1 MLIYF
6 SWLHVVF
13 AIIFHIYI
21 VNPSIIR
28 RRSVGKTKFRPPRK
42 NCLDFCV
49 FTNCN
54 RGHCVLDNRTCYASC
69 VCPANV
75 TGRWCD
81 TEIDNIKNKTRS
93 NILFMPRRHHT
104 TTRLDDR
111 VPKNSSMDQSFEVVT
126 DPNQYNETSEGN
138 ATIYNNPENF
148 QSRQTLWNQCRNTC
162 QNGGK
167 CVESYTDSYN
177 YSCSDLNP
185 DCGYG
190 LICERGVCLKTDSAL
205 IFSCLCEFG
214 YTGSFCKE
222 RCTRD
227 CGVHGSC
234 KIIDKKTGTSKCKCD
249 SDFAGPY
256 CTTKIVARNEDEI
269 LYHWYVTGVCVAI
282 GTLLIGMMII
292 LPYCIWK
299 KRRIF
304 VMKILHYFQHYEDDD
319 GKSYDAFI
327 SYKSSKTDQDFV
339 LKQLYPKLEMEMG
352 YKLCMH
358 FRDFTPG
365 DVIANNIIRAVED
378 SRRTIMVI
386 SQSYIESEWCRLEYQ
401 KAQHEML
408 KLKHKIIPVILDE
421 ISNMKIDK
429 NLKAILNSVTYIEWP
444 GESDSKKLEKFW
456 KQLKL
461 SMPKKQTSSSS
472 EHISSISSSE
482 SKSTDISSCSD
493 SISSS
498 YNSHI
503 SIQPCD
509 SGSSNDYLSHH
520 QSSKRIRTLLRN
532 PFRLNISSD
541 NFRKLNRA
549 CSSDSGISSP
559 ATASP
564 SSVSPLINKD
574 LNPLLP
580 RKHVD
585 IRHNNSKGLIQKQHF
600 QNQLNEN
607 GNCLNVHQENHFIT
621 GSTKIHSIPDVCRT
635 SSERRKKSNGF
646 NIAVSENGN
655 LPTHYGS
662 IHNVNNCQTC
672 ILNQEVSNEFLDQIP
687 SKCHTKCTTCILN
700 SDDINENIRQP
711 VSYESGRTAE
721 ISTEKVLNTSS
732 FSERTKTL

>member
-1 MLIYF
+1 M
-6 SWLHVVF
+6 S
-13 AIIFHIYI
+13 
-21 VNPSIIR
+21 R
-28 RRSVGKTKFRPPRK
+28 RRHTATKQ
-42 NCLDFCV
+42 
-49 FTNCN
+49 
-54 RGHCVLDNRTCYASC
+54 
-69 VCPANV
+69 
-75 TGRWCD
+75 
-81 TEIDNIKNKTRS
+81 
-93 NILFMPRRHHT
+93 
-104 TTRLDDR
+104 DDR
-111 VPKNSSMDQSFEVVT
+111 VPNSSFTDRLFVPVT
-126 DPNQYNETSEGN
+126 DPNRYNETSEGN
-138 ATIYNNPENF
+138 ATIHNNPENF
-148 QSRQTLWNQCRNTC
+148 QSRQTLWNECRNTC

-167 CVESYTDSYN
+167 CVESYIESYN
-177 YSCSDLNP
+177 YTCSDLNSN
-185 DCGYG
+185 CGGG
-190 LICERGVCLKTDSAL
+190 LTCER
-205 IFSCLCEFG
+205 
-214 YTGSFCKE
+214 
-222 RCTRD
+222 
-227 CGVHGSC
+227 
-234 KIIDKKTGTSKCKCD
+234 
-249 SDFAGPY
+249 
-256 CTTKIVARNEDEI
+256 EDEI

-282 GTLLIGMMII
+282 GSLLIGLMVI

-299 KRRIF
+299 KRRLF

-339 LKQLYPKLEMEMG
+339 LKQLYPKLELEMG
-352 YKLCMH
+352 YKLCLH

-386 SQSYIESEWCRLEYQ
+386 SKSYIESEWCRLEYQ

-408 KLKHKIIPVILDE
+408 KMKHRIIPVILEE
-421 ISNMKIDK
+421 ISNLKIDK
-429 NLKAILNSVTYIEWP
+429 NLKAILSSVTYIEWP

-498 YNSHI
+498 YNSHV

-509 SGSSNDYLSHH
+509 SVSSDDYLSHH

-559 ATASP
+559 VTPSP

-600 QNQLNEN
+600 QNQLNEK
-607 GNCLNVHQENHFIT
+607 GNSLNFHPENHFGT

-646 NIAVSENGN
+646 NIVVSENGG
-655 LPTHYGS
+655 LSKHYGS
-662 IHNVNNCQTC
+662 IHNVNSCQTC
-672 ILNQEVSNEFLDQIP
+672 ILNQEVSNEFLEQIP
-687 SKCHTKCTTCILN
+687 SKCHTQCTTCILN

-711 VSYESGRTAE
+711 VSYESGRIAE
-721 ISTEKVLNTSS
+721 VATEKVLNTSS
-732 FSERTKTL
+732 FTERTKTL